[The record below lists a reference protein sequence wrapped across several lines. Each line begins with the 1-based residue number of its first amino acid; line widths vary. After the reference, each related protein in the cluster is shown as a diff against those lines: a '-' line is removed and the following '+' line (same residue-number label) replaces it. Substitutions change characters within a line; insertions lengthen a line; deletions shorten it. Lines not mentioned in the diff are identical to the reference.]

1 MNAAVDVRVMAPRRA
16 AAGLAAGQMVQLMAA
31 GGLRVLYGDCVRTR
45 AWMAS
50 GQVPRMA
57 DESGS
62 MSGRRM
68 LPPFGQRR
76 S

>member
-1 MNAAVDVRVMAPRRA
+1 
-16 AAGLAAGQMVQLMAA
+16 MVQLMAA

-50 GQVPRMA
+50 GQVPHMA

>member
-1 MNAAVDVRVMAPRRA
+1 LRE
-16 AAGLAAGQMVQLMAA
+16 L
-31 GGLRVLYGDCVRTR
+31 GGDGVRTR

-57 DESGS
+57 GGSGS

-68 LPPFGQRR
+68 LPHSGSGIFIARR
-76 S
+76 PVRGSLSRT